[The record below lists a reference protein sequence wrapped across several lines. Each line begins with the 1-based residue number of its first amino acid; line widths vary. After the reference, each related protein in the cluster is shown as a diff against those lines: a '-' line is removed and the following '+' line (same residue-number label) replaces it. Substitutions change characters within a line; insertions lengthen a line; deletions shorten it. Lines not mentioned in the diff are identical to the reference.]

1 MTKIELFIFDM
12 DGLMFDTE
20 RLVYGAYIKTAKE
33 YGFEINSTIFSHVL
47 GKTRPDIIKTLSH
60 IYGPDAPVAEW
71 RKAILECKT
80 QLIEESKQVYKKP
93 GLIEVLELAKKYHAK
108 TAVASSS
115 NRKQIEHYLEIEQIG
130 HYFDV
135 IVAGDEVKNGKPN
148 PEIFLTACSKAN
160 VTPDRAIVLEDSPA
174 GINAAH
180 SAGICSFY
188 VKDDFSDLPERDGIY
203 KIQVD
208 ISTLQYQPTPADY
221 VFNSLLE
228 VRNFLDEKKCI
239 L

>member
-1 MTKIELFIFDM
+1 MKKIELFIFDM

-33 YGFEINSTIFSHVL
+33 YDFEINSTVFSHVL
-47 GKTRPDIIKTLSH
+47 GKTRPDIIKTLST
-60 IYGPDAPVAEW
+60 IYGPDAPIAEW
-71 RKAILECKT
+71 RKAILECKE
-80 QLIEESKQVYKKP
+80 QLIEENKQVHKKP
-93 GLIEVLELAKKYHAK
+93 GLIEILELAKKHNARI
-108 TAVASSS
+108 AVASSS
-115 NRKQIEHYLEIEQIG
+115 NRKQIERYLKMEQVD

-135 IVAGDEVKNGKPN
+135 IVAGDEVKNGKPS

-160 VTPDRAIVLEDSPA
+160 IEPDKAIVLEDSPA
-174 GINAAH
+174 GINAAR
-180 SAGICSFY
+180 SAGISSFY
-188 VKDDFSDLPERDGIY
+188 VKDNFSDLPKKDGIY

-208 ISTLQYQPTPADY
+208 ISTLEYQPAPADY

-228 VRNFLDEKKCI
+228 VCEFLDQKNCT